1 MNKNKLILNAC
12 DLLPMLDKKTIKLLS
27 VFNDKFGIVNA
38 ILERHELD
46 KYNLYMYQCLSA
58 NTTQLFNLNRDVS
71 SGGLGVNKNKNKA
84 IVGCLAEALERYCMS
99 YVPKNQLIISKKK
112 NLPLKFTFEDFAL
125 YSKTQYNENEKF
137 ANPNVDLIE
146 WTKIYN
152 FEKKGEYKLWPASLI
167 YLPYDYGKN
176 VAETTS
182 TGMAAGF
189 TMSDCIK
196 SGLLELIER
205 DALMI
210 NFMQR
215 LNPPEIDIKTIDG
228 NNKKFVNLIE
238 KEYKIKIY
246 RLYSDINIPI
256 YLSIIYNGRGNKTH
270 YGIGAC
276 ASLDSDWAI
285 NKSLKECL
293 FTYFY
298 SNNLMKEKQKKAEKI
313 KTLYEHF
320 LYYQGS
326 NFNKLLFNSKIIE
339 YKKEKIAFEQLV
351 NELKEKNMNIYYK
364 DLTTNDIK
372 STGLK
377 VVRVI
382 VPGLIDLNKSHIYPR
397 LAAKRFFEVPKDLGL
412 RYENDLTSLPH
423 PFP

>member
-1 MNKNKLILNAC
+1 M
-12 DLLPMLDKKTIKLLS
+12 
-27 VFNDKFGIVNA
+27 
-38 ILERHELD
+38 
-46 KYNLYMYQCLSA
+46 
-58 NTTQLFNLNRDVS
+58 
-71 SGGLGVNKNKNKA
+71 
-84 IVGCLAEALERYCMS
+84 
-99 YVPKNQLIISKKK
+99 
-112 NLPLKFTFEDFAL
+112 
-125 YSKTQYNENEKF
+125 
-137 ANPNVDLIE
+137 
-146 WTKIYN
+146 
-152 FEKKGEYKLWPASLI
+152 
-167 YLPYDYGKN
+167 
-176 VAETTS
+176 
-182 TGMAAGF
+182 
-189 TMSDCIK
+189 
-196 SGLLELIER
+196 
-205 DALMI
+205 
-210 NFMQR
+210 
-215 LNPPEIDIKTIDG
+215 
-228 NNKKFVNLIE
+228 
-238 KEYKIKIY
+238 
-246 RLYSDINIPI
+246 
-256 YLSIIYNGRGNKTH
+256 
-270 YGIGAC
+270 
-276 ASLDSDWAI
+276 DSDWAI

-313 KTLYEHF
+313 KTYEHF